1 MLEKVLETCYEMV
14 KISKSVIINE
24 KKIKKVSE
32 KFKDLD
38 FIHWI
43 IGEKNR
49 ILNLPID
56 KQINFL
62 LIFDSINYSFWGDPK
77 WTVKLD
83 SGENADGSF
92 ALMEKLLDYYE
103 KSNNLDFT
111 KVTYDEFEEI
121 LEGNVEIPLLAERYI
136 FIN

>member
-38 FIHWI
+38 FIHWL
-43 IGEKNR
+43 IGDKNR

-62 LIFDSINYSFWGDPK
+62 LIFDSINYFFLG
-77 WTVKLD
+77 
-83 SGENADGSF
+83 
-92 ALMEKLLDYYE
+92 
-103 KSNNLDFT
+103 
-111 KVTYDEFEEI
+111 
-121 LEGNVEIPLLAERYI
+121 
-136 FIN
+136 